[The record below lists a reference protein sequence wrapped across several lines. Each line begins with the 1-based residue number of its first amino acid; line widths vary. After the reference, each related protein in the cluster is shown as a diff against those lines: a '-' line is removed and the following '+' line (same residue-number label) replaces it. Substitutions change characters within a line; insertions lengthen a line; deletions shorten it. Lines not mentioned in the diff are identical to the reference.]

1 MLLVVYL
8 YSFQNLMTYI
18 HIITAHSLKNYNKIR
33 RIEIPMVKKHE
44 RNIPL
49 LLIVQLNRSSAT
61 AQCKWIPSVETSRH
75 VQLMNNKHILIGP
88 NN

>member
-1 MLLVVYL
+1 
-8 YSFQNLMTYI
+8 MTYI

-49 LLIVQLNRSSAT
+49 LLIV
-61 AQCKWIPSVETSRH
+61 
-75 VQLMNNKHILIGP
+75 
-88 NN
+88 